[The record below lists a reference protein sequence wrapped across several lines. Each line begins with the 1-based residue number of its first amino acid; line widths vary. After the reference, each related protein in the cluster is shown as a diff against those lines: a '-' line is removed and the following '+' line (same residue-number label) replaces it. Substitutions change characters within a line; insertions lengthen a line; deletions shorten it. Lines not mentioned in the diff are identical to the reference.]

1 MNQLVMP
8 DGWNMI
14 IPTDESK
21 FCVGHLDVEN
31 YDWIE
36 KPELYSQTKFR
47 EKVFQIQFVSV
58 LVSIRSNA
66 L

>member
-1 MNQLVMP
+1 MSQLVVP

-14 IPTDESK
+14 IPTDELK
-21 FCVGHLDVEN
+21 FCIGHLDVEKH
-31 YDWIE
+31 DWIRE
-36 KPELYSQTKFR
+36 PELYSQTKFR
-47 EKVFQIQFVSV
+47 EKVFKIQFLSV